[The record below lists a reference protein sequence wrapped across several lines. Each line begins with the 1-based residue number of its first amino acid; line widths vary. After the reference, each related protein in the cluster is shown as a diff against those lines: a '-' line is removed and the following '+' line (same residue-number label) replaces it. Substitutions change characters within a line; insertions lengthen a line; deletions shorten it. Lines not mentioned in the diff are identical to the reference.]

1 MNKKIVNEADF
12 LSSAKPERSRVV
24 SHVAKPKIK
33 KDVLRFVP
41 LGGLE
46 EIGRNMMFFEYQDEI
61 VAIDAGLQFPE
72 DETPGIDFII
82 PNTAYLEQN
91 KHKIKAMIITHAHL
105 DHIGA
110 LPYIM
115 EKIGNPPIYTTNL
128 SRAIIEKRHEEFPNV
143 PKLKFEIVKDKETR
157 RISENF
163 SAEFFNVPH
172 TIPDAVAVLL
182 KTPVGNMCNLGD
194 FKVER
199 KIDGS
204 PIGLIELE
212 RVGKLQV
219 DALFM
224 DSTGASKPGESMS
237 EELVEKNLEK
247 LFKETKGRIIIGTFA
262 SLLGRLD
269 QILQIANKLGR
280 KVAVSGRSMKTN
292 IQLASNAGYM
302 NIPKEIIIP
311 LEDLHK
317 YKDDKILILSTG
329 MQGEAN
335 ASLMR
340 VINGEHKHIKIKPGD
355 TVFFSSSIVP
365 GNERSVQT
373 LKDNLARQG
382 AIVFDSSMDDIHAS
396 GHGPKED
403 IKQAI
408 KLLNPKYFFPIHGY
422 YFMRHTNVSNAVEA
436 GVKEA
441 NCFVVDNGQVVEIG
455 KNKVE
460 VSKETVPA
468 HYVMVDG
475 LGVGDVGEVVLRDRI
490 MLSQEGMVVVI
501 VTLDRHS
508 GKVLKNPD
516 IISRGFIY
524 LKDNR
529 EILDEMRKKIKGLI
543 ARMSGSS
550 AGTQQIDADYLKG
563 VMRDQIG
570 QLIFRKT
577 KRRPM
582 ILPVVIEI

>member
-1 MNKKIVNEADF
+1 MNKKIVNEAD
-12 LSSAKPERSRVV
+12 LNNSAKPSRSRGV
-24 SHVAKPKIK
+24 SKSTKAVK

-46 EIGRNMMFFEYQDEI
+46 EVGRNMMFFEYGDEI

-72 DETPGIDFII
+72 DETPGIDYII
-82 PNTAYLEQN
+82 PNVSYLEEN
-91 KHKIKAMIITHAHL
+91 KHKVKAMIITHAHL

-115 EKIGNPPIYTTNL
+115 EKIGNPPIYTTHL
-128 SRAIIEKRHEEFPNV
+128 SKIIIEKRNEEFPNL
-143 PKLKFEIVKDKETR
+143 PKLKFEVVKGRETR

-172 TIPDAVAVLL
+172 TIPDAVAILL

-204 PIGLIELE
+204 PIGMEELE
-212 RVGKLQV
+212 RVSKIGI

-247 LFKETKGRIIIGTFA
+247 LFKETRGRIIIGTFA

-269 QILQIANKLGR
+269 QILSMAEKIGR
-280 KVAVSGRSMKTN
+280 KVAISGRSMKTN
-292 IQLASNAGYM
+292 IQLASNSGY
-302 NIPKEIIIP
+302 ITVPKGIIIP

-317 YKDDKILILSTG
+317 YKDDKVLILSTG
-329 MQGEAN
+329 MQGESN

-382 AIVFDSSMDDIHAS
+382 AIVIDSTMDDIHAS

-408 KLLNPKYFFPIHGY
+408 KALKPKYFFPIHGY
-422 YFMRHTNVSNAVEA
+422 YFMRHTNVSNAVES
-436 GVKEA
+436 GVKQE
-441 NCFVVDNGQVVEIG
+441 NCFVVDNGQVIDISKKG
-455 KNKVE
+455 VE
-460 VSKETVPA
+460 VTKETVPA

-475 LGVGDVGEVVLRDRI
+475 LGVGDVGEIVLRDRI

-529 EILDEMRKKIKGLI
+529 EILDEMRRRIKGLI
-543 ARMSGSS
+543 GRMGG
-550 AGTQQIDADYLKG
+550 AQQVDADYLKG
-563 VMRDQIG
+563 VIRDQIG
-570 QLIFRKT
+570 QLIFKKT

-582 ILPVVIEI
+582 LLPVVIEI